1 MLDLAERPALQQS
14 EQQFDWLTEQSGRKI
29 RQNQRRQR
37 AESQARLI
45 VMDIRMQELAERNRD
60 LQRGEQPLV
69 SDAAGLENHIGWILD
84 RYM

>member
-1 MLDLAERPALQQS
+1 MLDLAQRPALQQS
-14 EQQFDWLTEQSGRKI
+14 DQQFDWLIERSGRKI

-60 LQRGEQPLV
+60 LQRGEQPVV
-69 SDAAGLENHIGWILD
+69 SDAAGLESHIGWILD
-84 RYM
+84 RYL